1 MLNGSILKENI
12 DGEALLWA
20 SRRLL
25 ARPERRKV
33 LIVVSD
39 GAPVDQATLEENEDK
54 SILDRNLRDVILE
67 IENSGCI
74 ELAALGVKHD
84 VSGYYRNQVYI
95 ENLEQIGDS
104 LVRIIDNFLI

>member
-1 MLNGSILKENI
+1 M
-12 DGEALLWA
+12 
-20 SRRLL
+20 
-25 ARPERRKV
+25 
-33 LIVVSD
+33 LIVISD
-39 GAPVDQATLEENEDK
+39 GAPADQATLEENEDK

-84 VSGYYRNQVYI
+84 VSGYYRNHVYT
-95 ENLEQIGDS
+95 ENLDQIGDS